1 MKTAIQNSPRDGELQ
16 PARDGL
22 HAVAPGASPLVL
34 KFEGVSKSYLRNA
47 GRALLRHHLMSWLKR
62 APLETFRALD
72 DASFEVRAGE
82 SLAVVGSNGAGKS
95 TLLRLATGISSPD
108 SGRVTI
114 RGTVAALME
123 LGAGFH
129 PDLTGAENLV
139 LNASLLGL
147 SRKKTY
153 EEFDSM
159 VEFSGI
165 GEFIEEPL
173 RTYSSGMTLRL
184 AFAVAVRVN
193 PDILFI
199 DEVLAVGDQQFQ
211 SKCVEEIKRLKHA
224 GKTLICVSHDIAV
237 VRDLCERALWLE
249 HGKIKMFGPA
259 GDVLDSYQ
267 SALPGKKPAASPVR
281 V

>member
-1 MKTAIQNSPRDGELQ
+1 VKTAIQSSGSEVVLQ
-16 PARDGL
+16 PERDSL
-22 HAVAPGASPLVL
+22 RALATRSSHSVL

-47 GRALLRHHLMSWLKR
+47 GRALLRHRLISLLKR
-62 APLETFRALD
+62 APMETFRALD
-72 DASFEVRAGE
+72 DASFDVRSGE
-82 SLAVVGSNGAGKS
+82 SLAVVGPNGAGKS
-95 TLLRLATGISSPD
+95 TLLRLATGISMPD
-108 SGRVTI
+108 VGRITI
-114 RGTVAALME
+114 RGSIAALME

-153 EEFDSM
+153 EEFDSI

-173 RTYSSGMTLRL
+173 RTYSSGMILRL

-199 DEVLAVGDQQFQ
+199 DEVLSVGDQQFQ
-211 SKCVEEIKRLKHA
+211 SKCVEEIKRLKHE
-224 GKTLICVSHDIAV
+224 GKTLICVSHDTGI
-237 VRDLCERALWLE
+237 VRELCELALWLE
-249 HGKIKMFGPA
+249 HGKIKMFGPTET
-259 GDVLDSYQ
+259 VIDSYE
-267 SALPGKKPAASPVR
+267 SGRPGKKQAPK
-281 V
+281 

>member
-1 MKTAIQNSPRDGELQ
+1 VKAAIQSTGNGAILHPEREGRLSLSTSPS
-16 PARDGL
+16 
-22 HAVAPGASPLVL
+22 HLVL
-34 KFEGVSKSYLRNA
+34 KFDAVSKSYLRNA
-47 GRALLRHHLMSWLKR
+47 GRALLRHRLVAWLRR
-62 APLETFRALD
+62 APMETFRALD
-72 DASFEVRAGE
+72 EVSFEVRSGE

-95 TLLRLATGISSPD
+95 TLLRLATGIAMPEQ
-108 SGRVTI
+108 GNVTI
-114 RGTVAALME
+114 RGSIAALME

-129 PDLTGAENLV
+129 PDLSGAENLV

-153 EEFDSM
+153 EEFDSI

-173 RTYSSGMTLRL
+173 RTYSSGMILRL

-211 SKCVEEIKRLKHA
+211 SKCVDEIKRLKRE
-224 GKTLICVSHDIAV
+224 GKTLICVSHDIGV
-237 VRDLCERALWLE
+237 LRDLCEVALWLE

-259 GDVLDSYQ
+259 DAVLDSYQ
-267 SALPGKKPAASPVR
+267 RLSAQ
-281 V
+281 

>member
-1 MKTAIQNSPRDGELQ
+1 MKTAIQSNGSEAVLQ
-16 PARDGL
+16 PERGSSL
-22 HAVAPGASPLVL
+22 SPSTRPSPQVL
-34 KFEGVSKSYLRNA
+34 RFESVSKSYLLNA
-47 GRALLRHHLMSWLKR
+47 GRALLRHRLVSFLKR
-62 APLETFRALD
+62 LPLETFRALD
-72 DASFEVRAGE
+72 DVSLEIRAGE

-95 TLLRLATGISSPD
+95 TLLRLATGISMPD
-108 SGRVTI
+108 EGCVTI
-114 RGTVAALME
+114 RGTIAALME

-153 EEFDSM
+153 EEFDSI

-173 RTYSSGMTLRL
+173 RTYSSGMVLRL

-193 PDILFI
+193 PDVLFI

-211 SKCVEEIKRLKHA
+211 TKCVEEIKRLKRA
-224 GKTLICVSHDIAV
+224 GKTLVCVSHDTAV
-237 VRDLCERALWLE
+237 VRELCELALWLE

-259 GDVLDSYQ
+259 ATVLDSYE
-267 SALPGKKPAASPVR
+267 SVGPAKKHTQR
-281 V
+281 

>member
-1 MKTAIQNSPRDGELQ
+1 MKS
-16 PARDGL
+16 
-22 HAVAPGASPLVL
+22 AVQSNDRNVASPAEGDSSLSIAARPSQPVL
-34 KFEGVSKSYLRNA
+34 RFEAVSKSYLRNA
-47 GRALLRHHLMSWLKR
+47 GRALLRHRLASWLKR

-72 DASFEVRAGE
+72 DVSFEIVEGE
-82 SLAVVGSNGAGKS
+82 SLAIVGSNGAGKS
-95 TLLRLATGISSPD
+95 TLLRLATGISAPET
-108 SGRVTI
+108 GRIMI
-114 RGTVAALME
+114 RGTIAALME

-153 EEFDSM
+153 EEFDSI

-173 RTYSSGMTLRL
+173 RTYSSGMMMRL

-199 DEVLAVGDQQFQ
+199 DEILAVGDKQFQ
-211 SKCVEEIKRLKHA
+211 QKCVEEIRRLKHA
-224 GKTLICVSHDIAV
+224 GKTMVCVSHDATV
-237 VRDLCERALWLE
+237 VRELCEVALWLE
-249 HGKIKMFGPA
+249 HGRIKMFGPCA
-259 GDVLDSYQ
+259 EVLDSYEG
-267 SALPGKKPAASPVR
+267 ALSGRKPDRAQK
-281 V
+281 